1 MVERIKATNVI
12 FEMDSQIV
20 VNAVRKKACIRRDWG
35 FAITRCVKFLLA
47 NPTSSINWV
56 KRQGNRVAHEL
67 AKWAKSSLNSDW
79 THSVPNSILPYIHI
93 DIRNLYHD

>member
-1 MVERIKATNVI
+1 MQPTVKLDALDMVERIKATNVI

-47 NPTSSINWV
+47 NPTSSIN
-56 KRQGNRVAHEL
+56 
-67 AKWAKSSLNSDW
+67 
-79 THSVPNSILPYIHI
+79 
-93 DIRNLYHD
+93 